1 MISEIQH
8 CGEYNYKGKVV
19 LKYEI
24 NFPHMEN
31 STYASRFNGYN
42 KSCMD
47 EIMKKINSIFFNNS
61 IKQYNIF
68 EKQKC
73 FAPIC
78 ITSSVDI
85 MLSTNSYVSL
95 FVDVHY
101 DKGAEGLSTF
111 RNSQTWNINTGK
123 IESLKDLFKGYNWR
137 ERMMQELFDGVY
149 KLEQEM
155 GVSCYPEW
163 KGCLQRSLDNDRYYI
178 TPDGIVV
185 FAPQGE
191 IASDIWGIPTF
202 LVEYKRIESILNI
215 YLH

>member
-1 MISEIQH
+1 LISEILH
-8 CGEYNYKGKVV
+8 YGEYNYNGKVV

-24 NFPHMEN
+24 NIPHMEN
-31 STYASRFNGYN
+31 SACASKFNGYN
-42 KSCMD
+42 RSFIG
-47 EIMKKINSIFFNNS
+47 EIMKKINSTFFNKS

-68 EKQKC
+68 EKLNC
-73 FAPIC
+73 FTPIC

-85 MLSTNSYVSL
+85 MLSTNKYISL

-101 DKGAEGLSTF
+101 DKGAEGVSTF

-123 IESLKDLFKGYNWR
+123 IESLKGLFKGYNWR
-137 ERMMQELFDGVY
+137 ERIMQELLSGVY

-155 GVSCYPEW
+155 GVGCYPECR
-163 KGCLQRSLDNDRYYI
+163 GCLQRSLDNDRYYL

-185 FAPQGE
+185 FVPQGE

-202 LVEYKRIESILNI
+202 LVEYKEIENILNI